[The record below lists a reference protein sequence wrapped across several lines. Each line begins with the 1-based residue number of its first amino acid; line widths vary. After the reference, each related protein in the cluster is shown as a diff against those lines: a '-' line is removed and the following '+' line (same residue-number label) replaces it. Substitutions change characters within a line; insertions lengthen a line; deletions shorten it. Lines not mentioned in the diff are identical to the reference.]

1 MKTQTHMFPPSS
13 FHDTSHTLPSGK
25 SVQTPVSQ
33 QLPPQFLFQ
42 QVMGEYKLEMT
53 FPEVKLVNLTK
64 IKYP

>member
-42 QVMGEYKLEMT
+42 QVMGGGAGLLHIKLWS
-53 FPEVKLVNLTK
+53 F
-64 IKYP
+64 